1 MFRELRV
8 ESQYHRS
15 KEYYMGALLACNYCR
30 ILAETNASMK
40 R

>member
-8 ESQYHRS
+8 ESHHRS
-15 KEYYMGALLACNYCR
+15 KEYMGALLVLAFNYCR